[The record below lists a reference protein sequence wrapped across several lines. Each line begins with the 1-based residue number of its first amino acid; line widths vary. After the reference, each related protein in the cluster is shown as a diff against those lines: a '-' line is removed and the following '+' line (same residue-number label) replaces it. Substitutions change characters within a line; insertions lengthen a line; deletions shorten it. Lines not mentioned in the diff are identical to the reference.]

1 MNERLEGDDP
11 VDRAER
17 LVDEIDA
24 AHWDCLAGPP
34 PGRWEP
40 WIIGGLAVLSV
51 IVWYFHG

>member
-17 LVDEIDA
+17 RVDEIDA